1 MKLNMPRQPFQ
12 PDADL
17 PILAD
22 ELLRAAAQASASD
35 VHLEPTAGGFD
46 LKHRT
51 DGILHVVRQITEELG
66 RRIVSRWM
74 VQAQLL
80 TYRLDVPQEG
90 TLALEGDGGGSSKLE
105 MRLSIM
111 PTTHGLRAVVRL
123 PAELRAPRSLDE
135 LGLPSATLAGLHSF
149 AMANMGILLLTG
161 PAGSGKTTTIYALLE
176 HLVATQPGLSIV
188 SLEDPVERD
197 IAGVTQ
203 IEVSPFGK
211 LTYETVLRS
220 MLRQDPQ
227 ILVLGEIRDAAT
239 AALAVQ
245 AGLSGHRLISTLHAG
260 SIGGAIVR
268 LLDMGI
274 GPYQVASSLFGIVAM
289 RLVRR
294 CDGNSGYRG
303 RVPVS
308 SFAAIDDPLRQA
320 VLARA
325 SSLELDAV
333 LAQQASFAS
342 LESEAAK
349 LVVGGVTDE
358 AELRRAGL

>member
-1 MKLNMPRQPFQ
+1 MKHHMARQPVQ
-12 PDADL
+12 PDADV

-22 ELLRAAAQASASD
+22 DLLRNAAGESVSD
-35 VHLEPTAGGFD
+35 VHLEPTAGGYD
-46 LKHRT
+46 VKHRT
-51 DGILHVVRQITEELG
+51 DGMLHVVRQLSEELG

-90 TLALEGDGGGSSKLE
+90 TLALEIDGEDGGKLE

-149 AMANMGILLLTG
+149 TLSNMGILLLTG

-239 AALAVQ
+239 AALAIQ

-274 GPYQVASSLFGIVAM
+274 EPYQVASSLFGIIAT

-294 CDGNSGYRG
+294 RDGDGGYRG

-308 SFAAIDDPLRQA
+308 SFAAIDDTLRQA
-320 VLARA
+320 IIAHASTQELDAALALQA
-325 SSLELDAV
+325 SFSSLEDV
-333 LAQQASFAS
+333 
-342 LESEAAK
+342 AAK
-349 LVVGGVTDE
+349 LVVDGVTDDP
-358 AELRRAGL
+358 ELRRVGL